1 MLRFTKSIK
10 IKKLFYLMNS
20 ILITICTLF
29 AESKMQ
35 KFIDSKIFNIHIL
48 AIIYPNDICH
58 RKSRKE

>member
-29 AESKMQ
+29 AESKIAYLYVLLLLLFVLLLMS
-35 KFIDSKIFNIHIL
+35 FYCF
-48 AIIYPNDICH
+48 CF
-58 RKSRKE
+58 

>member
-35 KFIDSKIFNIHIL
+35 KFIDSKIFNIHMFVVLIL
-48 AIIYPNDICH
+48 LLLLLY
-58 RKSRKE
+58 